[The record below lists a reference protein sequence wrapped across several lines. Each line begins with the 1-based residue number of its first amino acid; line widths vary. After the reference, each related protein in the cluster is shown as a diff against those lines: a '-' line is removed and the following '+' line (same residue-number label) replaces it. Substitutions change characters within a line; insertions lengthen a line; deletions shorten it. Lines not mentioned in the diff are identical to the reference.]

1 MDVIEVRREPCRGT
15 TKFRRLQ
22 AAAAAPSAAQRK
34 RTSGCGSDRSLSS
47 PPEKQLRFD
56 NCCSDAFVREIE
68 EAPKEPTFGKV
79 GHPPKSPG
87 GGPFSFVRRAGD
99 SKIPLSVGCTGWLH
113 LRFFWLSSH
122 LCRALGDGPVVDEK
136 SALCCDS
143 GVVSMRVR

>member
-15 TKFRRLQ
+15 PKFRRLQ
-22 AAAAAPSAAQRK
+22 AAAAAPSAVQRK

-47 PPEKQLRFD
+47 PPVKQLRFD
-56 NCCSDAFVREIE
+56 NCCSDAFVWEIE

-87 GGPFSFVRRAGD
+87 GEPRFEDTFVRVPHRLAAPAAF
-99 SKIPLSVGCTGWLH
+99 S
-113 LRFFWLSSH
+113 WLSSH

-143 GVVSMRVR
+143 AAVSMRVR